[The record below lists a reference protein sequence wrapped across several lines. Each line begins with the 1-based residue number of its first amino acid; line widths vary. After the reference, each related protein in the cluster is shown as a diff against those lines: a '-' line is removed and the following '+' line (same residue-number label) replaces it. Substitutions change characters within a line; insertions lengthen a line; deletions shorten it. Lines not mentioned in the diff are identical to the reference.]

1 MAASFQTWP
10 ADARRRTQM
19 VHRSSFP
26 KGRGCHLRGQRID
39 VLVVLLLGMAHAAV
53 TSAAPQRQTVRLDVP
68 VVKQPYNLC
77 LAASVS
83 MVLKYWGVEI
93 STEAIGAQVS
103 VYQGG
108 TTGSEMRGVVEQAGF
123 GGFLIQPAFEDLLQH
138 LEKRRPVIVQLP
150 AGRVGRHAVVLVGF
164 DPTTEVIWVND
175 PADGR
180 ERSIK
185 FAQFRAQWEQARRWT
200 FLIVPK

>member
-1 MAASFQTWP
+1 VNAIASMLW
-10 ADARRRTQM
+10 
-19 VHRSSFP
+19 
-26 KGRGCHLRGQRID
+26 
-39 VLVVLLLGMAHAAV
+39 LLSLGLAQSAV
-53 TSAAPQRQTVRLDVP
+53 TSAALQRPAVRLDVP

-83 MVLKYWGVEI
+83 MVLKYWGIEI
-93 STEAIGAQVS
+93 TPEAIGAQVP

-108 TTGSEMRGVVEQAGF
+108 TTGDEMRRVVEQIGLQ
-123 GGFLIQPAFEDLLQH
+123 GFLIQPAFDDLLLH

-150 AGRVGRHAVVLVGF
+150 SGPTGRHAVVLVGI
-164 DPTTEVIWVND
+164 DPSAERMWIND

-180 ERSIK
+180 ARALTYAE
-185 FAQFRAQWEQARRWT
+185 FRAQWDEARRWT